1 MKEQHT
7 DEDLQEKG
15 VSNGV
20 FTNDGDHAPGSG
32 NFSLGRKPG
41 LGGVV
46 DYVIKNGHL
55 FFETLAFHFKI
66 RAPG

>member
-1 MKEQHT
+1 M
-7 DEDLQEKG
+7 
-15 VSNGV
+15 SNGV
-20 FTNDGDHAPGSG
+20 FTNDGDRAPGSG

-41 LGGVV
+41 LGGVM

-55 FFETLAFHFKI
+55 FFETLAFLFKI